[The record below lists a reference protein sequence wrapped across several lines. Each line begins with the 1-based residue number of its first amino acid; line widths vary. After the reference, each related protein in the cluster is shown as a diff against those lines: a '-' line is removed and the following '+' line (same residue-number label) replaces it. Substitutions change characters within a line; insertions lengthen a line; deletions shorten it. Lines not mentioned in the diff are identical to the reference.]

1 MHQRGNF
8 LSCLTSGLKNK
19 IIVQDQYKEL
29 QKLIIEKMVQRA
41 MKKEMKRRNTD
52 HRQGGENTHKDTHP
66 DDHHRPG
73 NATTSHVDV
82 AFEGLYDTESEFE

>member
-1 MHQRGNF
+1 MM
-8 LSCLTSGLKNK
+8 
-19 IIVQDQYKEL
+19 VQDQYKGL
-29 QKLIIEKMVQRA
+29 QKRIIETMVQRA
-41 MKKEMKRRNTD
+41 MKKEMQRMNRD
-52 HRQGGENTHKDTHP
+52 HRQGGENINKNTHP